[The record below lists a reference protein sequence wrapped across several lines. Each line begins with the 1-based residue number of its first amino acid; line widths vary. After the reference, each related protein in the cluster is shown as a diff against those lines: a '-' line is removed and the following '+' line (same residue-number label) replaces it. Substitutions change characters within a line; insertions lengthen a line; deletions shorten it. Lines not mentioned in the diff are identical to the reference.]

1 MAFGVIAWF
10 YVPGFPDENG
20 FLNQEETAFILK
32 RVEEDRGDSKPDAVS
47 LGKVIHHLLDWK
59 IWVIG
64 THKFTLCDTHHC

>member
-1 MAFGVIAWF
+1 MAFGIIAWS

-20 FLNQEETAFILK
+20 FLNREETAFILK

-47 LGKVIHHLLDWK
+47 LGKVIRHLLDWK

-64 THKFTLCDTHHC
+64 TQKVALCDGHHR